1 MKRFLPH
8 PVCGFTYSHNQNV
21 NFLSKTESRTTKRR
35 DEQTMNVYLYF
46 CYTCAVLAVCTAAAG
61 VVDFFIHK
69 NKKPGKHE
77 KKAYD
82 KG

>member
-1 MKRFLPH
+1 MKIL
-8 PVCGFTYSHNQNV
+8 
-21 NFLSKTESRTTKRR
+21 KRGER
-35 DEQTMNVYLYF
+35 KMNVYLYF
-46 CYTCAVLAVCTAAAG
+46 CYTCAALAVCTAAAG